1 MRFNV
6 RIGPF
11 GALTLVFILLKLFHL
26 IVWPWEFVFLPVW
39 IALGIPLVFFISL
52 ISLLIFAK
60 IIEDWQRLVEYIVE
74 KIKYGR

>member
-6 RIGPF
+6 SIGSF
-11 GALTLVFILLKLFHL
+11 GALALVFILLKLFHL
-26 IVWPWEFVFLPVW
+26 ISWPWKFVFLPVW

-60 IIEDWQRLVEYIVE
+60 IVEDWKRLVECIVE
-74 KIKYGR
+74 KIRHGR

>member
-6 RIGPF
+6 SIGPF
-11 GALTLVFILLKLFHL
+11 GAFALVFILLKLFHL
-26 IVWPWEFVFLPVW
+26 ISCPWKFVFLPVW
-39 IALGIPLVFFISL
+39 VALGIPLVFFICL

-60 IIEDWQRLVEYIVE
+60 IIEDWKQLVEYIVE